1 MGRHVQGVV
10 RSLPALRV
18 TIRLLCPVVECGG
31 DWAIANPPILS
42 VLTDFRDMTKGMGLL
57 RWLLTIKEKYLDKK
71 HNGEITIS
79 CDFATG
85 PNAYYRF
92 VDLLS
97 TMRAKQ
103 ETEYEETI
111 L

>member
-31 DWAIANPPILS
+31 DWTVANPPILS

-57 RWLLTIKEKYLDKK
+57 RWLLTIKEKYLDKSTTGRSPF
-71 HNGEITIS
+71 HVTLQLDRMLTI
-79 CDFATG
+79 
-85 PNAYYRF
+85 
-92 VDLLS
+92 DLL
-97 TMRAKQ
+97 T
-103 ETEYEETI
+103 Y
-111 L
+111 